1 MTKESIIKKLKE
13 NKKLILV
20 FSIIFVSGL
29 TIGLLISTM
38 ELPKSKPKY
47 YIAIDDISMVW
58 NSPEFH
64 AEFNGSQIFIVS
76 GNYASDIYSRFYG
89 AWIQFDLTDRP
100 DNWKSV
106 EISLYNFEYD
116 GLDKFKGIDLD
127 LWAYKQDWNDT
138 MTHAEIKSIIQFGDY
153 WRDDIPNTD
162 KLTIDL
168 GLQRINITNQIKD
181 YFDNGHNGFVSL
193 RLSGMVG
200 ASGYVKVYS
209 KEANVDKSYLPQLIW
224 S

>member
-1 MTKESIIKKLKE
+1 MTKESIIRKLKE

-20 FSIIFVSGL
+20 FSIIFISG
-29 TIGLLISTM
+29 IIVGISILNIKT
-38 ELPKSKPKY
+38 PKSEPKL
-47 YIAIDDISMVW
+47 YIATDDISMVW

-64 AEFNGSQIFIVS
+64 AEFNGSQTFIVS
-76 GNYASDIYSRFYG
+76 GEYASDIYSRFYG

-100 DNWKSV
+100 DNWESV

-116 GLDKFKGIDLD
+116 GEYNFRGIDLD

-138 MTHAEIKSIIQFGDY
+138 MTHAEVKSIIQFGDY

-209 KEANVDKSYLPQLIW
+209 KEWIGNKSCLPQLIW